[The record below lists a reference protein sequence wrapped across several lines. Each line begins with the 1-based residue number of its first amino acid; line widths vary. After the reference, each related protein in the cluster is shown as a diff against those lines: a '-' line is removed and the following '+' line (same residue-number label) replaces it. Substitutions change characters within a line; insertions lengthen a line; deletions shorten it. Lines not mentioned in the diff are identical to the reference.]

1 MSAHRI
7 PLAGV
12 IGAPIA
18 HSRSPRLFAHWLAD
32 LGIAGHYVPMHVEPE
47 DFEQVV
53 RTLPR
58 MGFRGTNVTLPHKHA
73 ALQVADHVSA
83 RAARIG
89 AANTLS
95 FREDGIHADNTDGY
109 GFVENL
115 RQGAPDWRPADG
127 PAVVLGAGGAARAVL
142 DALIEANVPEI
153 RLANRTRARAEALAE
168 AFGPKIRV
176 IDWADAAPALD
187 GAATVVNTTSLG
199 MEGADPF
206 DLDLSALPG
215 SALVTDLVYTPLDTP
230 MLLAARAQGCRTV
243 DGLGMLLHQA
253 VPGFERWFGATPQV
267 TEATRAAV
275 LA

>member
-47 DFEQVV
+47 DFAQVV

-89 AANTLS
+89 AVSSHPSAWASARISSISAVMADPRSPRTL
-95 FREDGIHADNTDGY
+95 R
-109 GFVENL
+109 
-115 RQGAPDWRPADG
+115 
-127 PAVVLGAGGAARAVL
+127 
-142 DALIEANVPEI
+142 
-153 RLANRTRARAEALAE
+153 RTR
-168 AFGPKIRV
+168 
-176 IDWADAAPALD
+176 
-187 GAATVVNTTSLG
+187 S
-199 MEGADPF
+199 
-206 DLDLSALPG
+206 SACIP
-215 SALVTDLVYTPLDTP
+215 LVPS
-230 MLLAARAQGCRTV
+230 
-243 DGLGMLLHQA
+243 
-253 VPGFERWFGATPQV
+253 
-267 TEATRAAV
+267 
-275 LA
+275 